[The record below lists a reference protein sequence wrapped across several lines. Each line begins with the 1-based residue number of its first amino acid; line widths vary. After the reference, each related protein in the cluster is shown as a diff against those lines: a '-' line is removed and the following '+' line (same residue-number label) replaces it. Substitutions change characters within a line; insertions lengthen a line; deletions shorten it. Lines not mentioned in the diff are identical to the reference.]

1 MQMGGESMQHEGHG
15 GMQQQEQDAG
25 MRHESDAGM
34 QHDQMHHGASGP
46 GDAGS
51 TMPEPHHNH
60 HDAEP
65 AKPVE
70 ARDGGSP

>member
-1 MQMGGESMQHEGHG
+1 MQMGHESMQHDGHG
-15 GMQQQEQDAG
+15 GMQQDQDAG

-34 QHDQMHHGASGP
+34 QHDHMGHGASEP

-51 TMPEPHHNH
+51 TMPEHHQH
-60 HDAEP
+60 QGTQP
-65 AKPVE
+65 AAPVE